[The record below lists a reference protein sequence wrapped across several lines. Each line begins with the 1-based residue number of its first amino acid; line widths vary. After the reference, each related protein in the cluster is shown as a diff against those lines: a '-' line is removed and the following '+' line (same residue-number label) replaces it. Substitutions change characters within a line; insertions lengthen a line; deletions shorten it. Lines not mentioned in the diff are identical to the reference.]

1 MIPTICKFI
10 FLYILKFNYIFDI
23 PIIQNSTV
31 LFSNSI
37 ILEVLIKGKKGTI
50 WYEYILKRGY
60 SQWFLFMK
68 DSTLNIKFLYV
79 TNNSTLNMCNDFYR
93 WNIPP

>member
-50 WYEYILKRGY
+50 
-60 SQWFLFMK
+60 
-68 DSTLNIKFLYV
+68 
-79 TNNSTLNMCNDFYR
+79 
-93 WNIPP
+93 